1 MKTQAIA
8 MILIFLMISQTL
20 SAPQGF
26 RRFVGAFSQSHESN
40 ANRSSLRGRFA
51 GKSVGFGRRF
61 SRPFYTHMDK
71 LEKDSDSDSDSDSDL
86 EEDSEEPSMVDGQ
99 IGKSR
104 NISELRQK
112 VVKKQAIQTSDMS
125 LLKTI
130 CLVSFVLL
138 PMILTNKN
146 VEKNQK

>member
-1 MKTQAIA
+1 MRLIRVLTSEWSRLILFRREKMKTQAIA
-8 MILIFLMISQTL
+8 MILIILVISQTL

-26 RRFVGAFSQSHESN
+26 RRFVGGFSRSHESN

-86 EEDSEEPSMVDGQ
+86 EEDSEEPS
-99 IGKSR
+99 
-104 NISELRQK
+104 
-112 VVKKQAIQTSDMS
+112 A
-125 LLKTI
+125 
-130 CLVSFVLL
+130 
-138 PMILTNKN
+138 LTWTN
-146 VEKNQK
+146 